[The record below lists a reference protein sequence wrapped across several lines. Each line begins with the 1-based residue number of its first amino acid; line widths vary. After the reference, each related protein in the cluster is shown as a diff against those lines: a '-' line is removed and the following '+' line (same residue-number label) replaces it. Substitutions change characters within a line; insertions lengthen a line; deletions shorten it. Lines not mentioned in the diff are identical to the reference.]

1 MFGYDWPRLHAA
13 LNDLPAALL
22 IAAVLFD
29 LLGAATRREGLRI
42 ASFWTLMLGTLGAVA
57 AVVSGLQAEEHIA
70 HGEAVHRI
78 METHERL
85 ALITAGIFGVLA
97 LWRLIREARMG
108 RTERALALALGLG
121 GAGVLAA
128 TGVYGGKMVFEH
140 AAGVPTEAL
149 QSELH
154 ERAEGHHHHGEG
166 EEHGDGDADHEHDEA
181 HEHAGGEPAHPAPA
195 GLGDSAAAIDSGAPA
210 GHVDPPGTPPH
221 SHPAGTP
228 AHQD

>member
-22 IAAVLFD
+22 IGAVVFD
-29 LLGAATRREGLRI
+29 LLAAATRRETLRI
-42 ASFWTLMLGTLGAVA
+42 ASFWTLMLGALGAVA

-97 LWRLIREARMG
+97 IWRIVRERHMG
-108 RTERALALALGLG
+108 SSERALALALGLG
-121 GAGVLAA
+121 GAGVLTA
-128 TGVYGGKMVFEH
+128 TGVYGGKLVFEH
-140 AAGVPTEAL
+140 AAGVPTDVL
-149 QSELH
+149 QEEMH

-166 EEHGDGDADHEHDEA
+166 EEHGDESDEHGEEPHEH
-181 HEHAGGEPAHPAPA
+181 PAT
-195 GLGDSAAAIDSGAPA
+195 GTDSATSADSTPSDS
-210 GHVDPPGTPPH
+210 HVDPPGTPPH

-228 AHQD
+228 PHQH